1 MGGERVKSAMLKK
14 MIKELHLEEVGGGI
28 YSVIDASERTADYD
42 TKVGLY
48 DALIGNPLYNRII
61 WGNWPKE
68 YDRFCREALA
78 DSPKG
83 VVLDAGCGSLV
94 FTADAYADA
103 ENSFIVLL
111 DRSIEMLKKGQE
123 RLRER
128 MGTVPEHI
136 VFVQGNIFDLPFL
149 DALFDT
155 VVCFGLLHMFDEKE
169 KLLAE
174 LNRVKKPQGKLYLT
188 SLVGNSWLG
197 KAYLEQLQKA
207 GEVGTIY
214 TSDSLKNELAKI
226 LPACEMKSIGNMAYV
241 ISS

>member
-1 MGGERVKSAMLKK
+1 MGGERVKSSMIAK

-28 YSVIDASERTADYD
+28 YSVIDATERTADYD

-78 DSPKG
+78 DTPKG

-103 ENSFIVLL
+103 DNSFIVLL

-128 MGTVPEHI
+128 MGTLPDNI

-149 DALFDT
+149 DGIFDT
-155 VVCFGLLHMFDEKE
+155 VMCQGLLHMFDEKAA
-169 KLLAE
+169 LLTE
-174 LNRVKKPQGKLYLT
+174 LKRVKKPQGKLFFT
-188 SLVGNSWLG
+188 SLVSNNRLG
-197 KAYLEQLQKA
+197 KAYLAQLQKA
-207 GEVGTIY
+207 GEVSSIY
-214 TSDSLKNELAKI
+214 TSESLNSELAGI
-226 LPACEMKSIGNMAYV
+226 LSEYKMNSIGNMAYV
-241 ISS
+241 VSK